1 MLQEEEKLLKQG
13 EEWRMQGKRVPLEP
27 EWLENGD
34 QQFIKDLIEGKY
46 DRIDKGNYKHEDLS
60 ETLKKMKLVED
71 SNLEEQGNRLVNSK
85 AKSPSLSPK
94 KMIDNKFNGS
104 PINKFN
110 LSNANNGYNASPT
123 KNVKLKGNLF

>member
-1 MLQEEEKLLKQG
+1 
-13 EEWRMQGKRVPLEP
+13 MQGKRVPLEP
-27 EWLENGD
+27 EWLDNGD

-46 DRIDKGNYKHEDLS
+46 DRIDKSNYKHEDLS
-60 ETLKKMKLVED
+60 DTLKKMKLVED

-94 KMIDNKFNGS
+94 KMMDNKFNNS